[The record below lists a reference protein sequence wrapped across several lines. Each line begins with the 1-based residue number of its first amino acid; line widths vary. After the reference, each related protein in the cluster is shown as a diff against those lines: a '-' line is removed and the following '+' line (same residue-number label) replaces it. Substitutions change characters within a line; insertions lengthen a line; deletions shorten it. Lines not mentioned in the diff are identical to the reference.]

1 MKKILSLVIIL
12 LFVDIVAAEIRMSV
26 ISYDSDTKEAK
37 ILVANIGQTEYSD
50 IIFTMDNVSMDF
62 KGNVL
67 SPGTGFTLP
76 RVVTPGIHAAKVV
89 AREGTFEDEL
99 LFARTAKT
107 TPENFIIRGQNVE
120 PEKVVAAETKSNW
133 YYYAIFAIVT
143 LAIAGVVFYFATH
156 PDAWKRIVE
165 FFQAKPAVKPRVQ
178 STEVYQTSQIKSPL
192 KRVQRRQEKKEQRA
206 KIFEQFGG
214 KK

>member
-1 MKKILSLVIIL
+1 MKKILWLAIIL
-12 LFVDIVAAEIRMSV
+12 LLVDTVAAEISMRV

-50 IIFTMDNVSMDF
+50 IVFTMDNVSMDF
-62 KGNVL
+62 KGDVL
-67 SPGTGFTLP
+67 SPNMGFTLP
-76 RVVTPGIHAAKVV
+76 RVVSPGIHTAKVV
-89 AREGTFEDEL
+89 AREGTFEAKL

-107 TPENFIIRGQNVE
+107 TPENFIVKGQNVE
-120 PEKVVAAETKSNW
+120 PENVVAAETKSNW

-156 PDAWKRIVE
+156 PDSWKRIVE
-165 FFQAKPAVKPRVQ
+165 FFHAKPAVKPKVQ
-178 STEVYQTSQIKSPL
+178 STEVYQAAQIKSPL